1 MNNPENIDTEKQLA
15 NQLDTIKRVINWLRE
30 EALEPHEITHLR
42 KDSRY
47 YGVII
52 TDEGEKVEQNER
64 QRRKAI
70 HILFPIERPD
80 SLSISEI
87 IIFDLQTQK
96 AYSSLATKTKGILE
110 QDRFYSEL
118 KLALLQ
124 MNVHF
129 LIKKGMRDLQSLE
142 VSRVIFFDGLTK
154 NTLFNTMNIVHD
166 SIEIARIKTRTLQE
180 SVLSSEAPAAD
191 EDTNQN

>member
-42 KDSRY
+42 KDARY

-52 TDEGEKVEQNER
+52 TDGGEKEEQNER

-129 LIKKGMRDLQSLE
+129 LIKKGVRDLQSLE
-142 VSRVIFFDGLTK
+142 VSKFIFFDGLTK
-154 NTLFNTMNIVHD
+154 NTLFNTMNKVHN
-166 SIEIARIKTRTLQE
+166 SIEIARTKTGILRE
-180 SVLSSEAPAAD
+180 SVLSSEAPVAD
-191 EDTNQN
+191 EEINQN

>member
-52 TDEGEKVEQNER
+52 SNEGEKVEQNER

-80 SLSISEI
+80 SLNISEI

-110 QDRFYSEL
+110 QSKFYSEL
-118 KLALLQ
+118 KLALHQ
-124 MNVHF
+124 MNVDF
-129 LIKKGMRDLQSLE
+129 LIKKGERDLQSLE
-142 VSRVIFFDGLTK
+142 VSKVLFFDGLTK
-154 NTLFNTMNIVHD
+154 NTLFTSINEVHN
-166 SIEIARIKTRTLQE
+166 SIEIARIKTGIFRD
-180 SVLSSEAPAAD
+180 SILSSEAAMAD
-191 EDTNQN
+191 EYHEK

>member
-1 MNNPENIDTEKQLA
+1 MNKPENIDAEKQLA

-42 KDSRY
+42 KDARY

-52 TDEGEKVEQNER
+52 TDGGEKEEQNER

-129 LIKKGMRDLQSLE
+129 LIKKGVRDLQSLE
-142 VSRVIFFDGLTK
+142 VSKFIFFDGLTK
-154 NTLFNTMNIVHD
+154 NTLFNTMNKVHN
-166 SIEIARIKTRTLQE
+166 SIEIARTKTGILRE
-180 SVLSSEAPAAD
+180 SVLSSEAPVAD
-191 EDTNQN
+191 EEINQN

>member
-1 MNNPENIDTEKQLA
+1 LNNPENIDAEKQLA

-30 EALEPHEITHLR
+30 EALEPYEITHLR
-42 KDSRY
+42 KDARY

-52 TDEGEKVEQNER
+52 TDGGEKEEQNER

-129 LIKKGMRDLQSLE
+129 LIKKGVRDLQSLE
-142 VSRVIFFDGLTK
+142 VSKVIFFDGLTK
-154 NTLFNTMNIVHD
+154 NTLFNTMNKVHN
-166 SIEIARIKTRTLQE
+166 SIEIARIKTGILRE
-180 SVLSSEAPAAD
+180 SVLSSEAPVAD
-191 EDTNQN
+191 EEINQN

>member
-1 MNNPENIDTEKQLA
+1 LNNPENIDAEKQLA

-42 KDSRY
+42 KDARY

-52 TDEGEKVEQNER
+52 TDGGEKEEQNER

-129 LIKKGMRDLQSLE
+129 LIKKGVRDLQSLE
-142 VSRVIFFDGLTK
+142 VSKVIFFDGLTK
-154 NTLFNTMNIVHD
+154 NTLFNTMNKVHN
-166 SIEIARIKTRTLQE
+166 SIEIARIKTGILRE
-180 SVLSSEAPAAD
+180 SVLSSEAPVAD
-191 EDTNQN
+191 EEINQN